1 MFFQLS
7 YMIKIY
13 KHISTNINITL
24 ILMLSNSL
32 SGILGIA
39 GDCMNQVVVAGAD
52 RMLSISSGQRFGLL
66 LNHGP
71 QRILDILA

>member
-1 MFFQLS
+1 MLS

-32 SGILGIA
+32 SGILGLA
-39 GDCMNQVVVAGAD
+39 GDRMNQVVVAGAD
-52 RMLSISSGQRFGLL
+52 RMLPISSGQRFGLL

>member
-1 MFFQLS
+1 
-7 YMIKIY
+7 MIKIY

-39 GDCMNQVVVAGAD
+39 GDRMNQVVVAGAD